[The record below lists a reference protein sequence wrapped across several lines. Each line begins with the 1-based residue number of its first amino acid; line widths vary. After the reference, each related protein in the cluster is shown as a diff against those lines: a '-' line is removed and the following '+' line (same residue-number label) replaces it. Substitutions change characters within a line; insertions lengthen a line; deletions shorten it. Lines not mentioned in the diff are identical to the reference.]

1 MSLVGTAVE
10 QIYRLTNWCLLDHA
24 ARYRLADEGFE
35 MGGRSRFGAELGLS
49 LDSPSAHVLHHSR
62 PHAGAVWTV
71 LDVKDPEAATGRLIL
86 AAVGKRCLLIAGQ

>member
-49 LDSPSAHVLHHSR
+49 LDSPSAHVIHHCR
-62 PHAGAVWTV
+62 PHAGVVGTI
-71 LDVKDPEAATGRLIL
+71 LDVKDP
-86 AAVGKRCLLIAGQ
+86 